1 MDFRCILEAEPTGHS
16 DGLDVEK
23 EVPRAQV
30 SGLGSRWTVE
40 G

>member
-16 DGLDVEK
+16 DGLDVE